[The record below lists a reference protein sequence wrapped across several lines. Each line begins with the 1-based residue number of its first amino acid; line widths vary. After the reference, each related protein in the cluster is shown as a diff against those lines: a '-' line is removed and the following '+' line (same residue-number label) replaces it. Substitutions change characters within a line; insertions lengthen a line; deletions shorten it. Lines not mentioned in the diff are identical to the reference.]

1 MHVCQAASGDM
12 SCFTCTAVISST
24 AWYAI
29 GQRPPPPATTGDEC
43 KASLQGKEAHTPSPT
58 PFVKRT
64 AKICSSESPTP
75 Q

>member
-24 AWYAI
+24 AWYTI
-29 GQRPPPPATTGDEC
+29 GQRSPPATTGDEC
-43 KASLQGKEAHTPSPT
+43 KASLQGKAHTPSSAT
-58 PFVKRT
+58 PFVKCT